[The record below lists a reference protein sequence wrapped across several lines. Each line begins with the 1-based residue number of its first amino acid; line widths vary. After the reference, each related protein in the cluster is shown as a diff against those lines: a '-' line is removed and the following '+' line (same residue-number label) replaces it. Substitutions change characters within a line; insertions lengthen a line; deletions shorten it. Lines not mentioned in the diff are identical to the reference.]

1 MLGATHAR
9 VSQRTPDR
17 HEHSHRGL
25 QRAAAAAAVITASIV
40 TLAGCGSSSSASS
53 SVNSA
58 AVTAFQKAGNTVCKD
73 ATSAAAPLTS
83 RMAAVIKNKQ
93 LPTLADTTALDAAQ
107 AKEQRAL
114 AALPAPA
121 ALHTTKAEADSAY
134 AALVARIHV
143 LLQKWGNQSLTY
155 VATDAQ
161 VTQITSTLDSKLK
174 ALGLTSCY

>member
-25 QRAAAAAAVITASIV
+25 QRAAAAAVISASIV

-53 SVNSA
+53 TVNSA
-58 AVTAFQKAGNTVCKD
+58 AVTAFQTAGNTVCKD

-121 ALHTTKAEADSAY
+121 SLHTTKTEADSAY

-155 VATDAQ
+155 VATDSQ